1 MGRTAGATVMVV
13 GATGGVGASTFAA
26 LLARASARAGRGR
39 PVVLV
44 DLAGGGGLDVLL
56 GVERRPGARW
66 PALAGLRGAV
76 EPGDLD
82 GLLPRW
88 QGVEVLSGHRE
99 GPRPD
104 AQAVAAV
111 LAALR
116 ERDATVLVD
125 LAAHALGGPVGQV
138 VDAHAAAGEGDSV
151 LLAHQDVLGV
161 AGAVA
166 VRERQA
172 GPAHLVLRRRRSRVA
187 PLEAA
192 HVVDLPL
199 LGLLPSDRRVADA
212 VERGL
217 GPQAGLRL
225 RRAVARVS
233 GRLATLG

>member
-1 MGRTAGATVMVV
+1 MRREAGTLVVV
-13 GATGGVGASTFAA
+13 GATGGVGASTLAA
-26 LLARASARAGRGR
+26 LLARGRARADRGR
-39 PVVLV
+39 PVALV

-76 EPGDLD
+76 DPGDLD

-88 QGVEVLSGHRE
+88 HGVEVLSGHRE
-99 GPRPD
+99 GPRPG
-104 AQAVAAV
+104 AEAVSAV
-111 LAALR
+111 LTALR
-116 ERDATVLVD
+116 ERGATVLVD
-125 LAAHALGGPVGQV
+125 LAAHAVGGEVGGAV
-138 VDAHAAAGEGDSV
+138 GARTAADGGDLV

-166 VRERQA
+166 VRERHA

-199 LGLLPSDRRVADA
+199 LGLLPTDRRVSDA

-217 GPQAGLRL
+217 GPQAGHRL
-225 RRAVARVS
+225 RRAVARV
-233 GRLATLG
+233 GERLGAPP

>member
-1 MGRTAGATVMVV
+1 MARAAGATVTVV
-13 GATGGVGASTFAA
+13 GASGGVGASTFAV
-26 LLARASARAGRGR
+26 LLARASARADRGR

-56 GVERRPGARW
+56 GVEGRPGARW

-76 EPGDLD
+76 APGDLD

-88 QGVEVLSGHRE
+88 HGVEVLSGHRE

-104 AQAVAAV
+104 AEAVAAV

-116 ERDATVLVD
+116 EREATVVVD
-125 LAAHALGGPVGQV
+125 LAAHLLGGPVGEAVGAQ
-138 VDAHAAAGEGDSV
+138 ATAGGGTV
-151 LLAHQDVLGV
+151 LVAQQDVLGV

-172 GPAHLVLRRRRSRVA
+172 DPAHLVLRRRRSRVA

-199 LGLLPSDRRVADA
+199 LGLLPTDRRIADA

-217 GPQAGLRL
+217 GPQPGPRL
-225 RRAVARVS
+225 HRAVSRVC
-233 GRLATLG
+233 GRLAARA

>member
-1 MGRTAGATVMVV
+1 MGRAGSTVAVV

-26 LLARASARAGRGR
+26 LLARASARADRGR

-76 EPGDLD
+76 APGDLD

-88 QGVEVLSGHRE
+88 HGVEVLSGHRE

-104 AQAVAAV
+104 AEAVAAV

-116 ERDATVLVD
+116 ERGATVLVD
-125 LAAHALGGPVGQV
+125 LAAHALGGRVGESV
-138 VDAHAAAGEGDSV
+138 GAHAAADSGGTV

-199 LGLLPSDRRVADA
+199 LGLLPSDRRIADA

-217 GPQAGLRL
+217 GPQAGPRL

-233 GRLATLG
+233 ARLAALT